1 MKTLPGRRRGDAD
14 GNSQPMTALIVDD
27 EASYRSYVTT
37 LAEKVGFTTDAAAD
51 GTTALQMLS
60 NARYDLFLVNIDTAG
75 ISGLD
80 LIARLRADETMKN
93 MYTVLITPQ
102 EDVEKKIAALA
113 AGYDDFLS
121 KSATELEIIAKLVGA
136 RRLVARQ
143 QTFEE
148 VVQDLYGLASRDEL
162 TGVVNRRFLM
172 SEIEKLVVQGGALT
186 LVLFDLDNFKAIND
200 TFGHLIG
207 DRVLRDIGA
216 LFQRRTRPE
225 DLVGRYGGDEFIL
238 VVTGSPFY
246 LVEGIAERLVSD
258 IANLEWNI
266 GTTQFSIGATIG
278 IGSSHFLPEPTV
290 AQLLEAADRDL
301 YKNKF
306 VKKQGEAPQ
315 PSALGGDDKAMPLP
329 QAVPE
334 VVKEAQKPGN
344 NRLAAI
350 RSLLP
355 REKVPRSGG

>member
-27 EASYRSYVTT
+27 EASYRTYVTA

-51 GTTALQMLS
+51 GNTALQMLS
-60 NARYDLFLVNIDTAG
+60 NARYDLFLINLDTAG
-75 ISGLD
+75 ISGLE
-80 LIARLRADETMKN
+80 LIARLRADETMRN
-93 MYTVLITPQ
+93 MYTVLVTPQ

-136 RRLVARQ
+136 RRLVTRQ
-143 QTFEE
+143 QTFDE

-172 SEIEKLVVQGGALT
+172 SEIDKLVRQGGPLT
-186 LVLFDLDNFKAIND
+186 LVLFDLDNFKPIND
-200 TFGHLIG
+200 TFGHLVG

-238 VVTGSPFY
+238 AVTGSPFY

-266 GTTQFSIGATIG
+266 GVAQFSIGATVG
-278 IGSSHFLPEPTV
+278 IGSSHFLPDATL

-301 YKNKF
+301 YKNKWL
-306 VKKQGEAPQ
+306 KKHAESAQPQVPSGEDYAI
-315 PSALGGDDKAMPLP
+315 PLP

-334 VVKEAQKPGN
+334 LVPEPSSPKRGN
-344 NRLAAI
+344 HVAAPA
-350 RSLLP
+350 RSQRP
-355 REKVPRSGG
+355 